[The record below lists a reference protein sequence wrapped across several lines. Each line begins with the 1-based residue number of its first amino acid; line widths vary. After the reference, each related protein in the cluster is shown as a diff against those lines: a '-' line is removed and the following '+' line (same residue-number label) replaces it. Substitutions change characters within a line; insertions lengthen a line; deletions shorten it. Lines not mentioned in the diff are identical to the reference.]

1 MRGPIA
7 DRVLLELGGREL
19 LFAESYDVQISALT
33 QPAAFGVRTAPGD
46 RLAEALAVCGIGA
59 PFKLYIGDDPSR
71 SGSTVLQLS
80 GAVDGFNVE
89 VAEGSGSTLT
99 IQGRDALAPVHDAFV
114 TSEQSF
120 ADITFRELTEA
131 VLTKSL
137 GGRAFTLTTD
147 AAALRKAA
155 TGSPLPKGTKSAD
168 ERIDETVG
176 GADAVPGPKTQQRTI
191 RTTLGQQ
198 WFSGVLKPELDRAGL
213 FLRATPEGN
222 FVLAQLDANQVPLY
236 RIVRARGASSS
247 VLRASWRNSANGRFS
262 RCDVHGRRGGGA
274 TARTSIL
281 GSCVDAEL
289 EAAGLVKVLSVDDD
303 RAKTIQQAEFLARRK
318 IAEARRAGWSLTYTV
333 SGHTTETLGGGS
345 AVWSPDTVVEVDDQ
359 EIGLSGPFWIESVRF
374 TRDPRT
380 TTTLVLMRPEDVIF
394 GEELPEAAAP
404 SRAGGGATASTLNK
418 SGKLIWGFFS

>member
-1 MRGPIA
+1 MKPIA
-7 DRVLLELGGREL
+7 DRVVLDLGGREL

-120 ADITFRELTEA
+120 SEITFRELTEA
-131 VLTKSL
+131 VLTKAL

-155 TGSPLPKGTKSAD
+155 TGSPMPKGTKTAD
-168 ERIDETVG
+168 ERVDETVG
-176 GADAVPGPKTQQRTI
+176 GADAVPGPKTQQKTLRTK
-191 RTTLGQQ
+191 LGQQ

-213 FLRATPEGN
+213 FLRATPDGN
-222 FVLAQLDANQVPLY
+222 FLLAQLDANQVPLY
-236 RIVRARGASSS
+236 RIVRRRGASS
-247 VLRASWRNSANGRFS
+247 VLRTSWRNSANGRFS

-274 TARTSIL
+274 TARTNIL
-281 GSCVDAEL
+281 GSCIDAEL
-289 EAAGLVKVLSVDDD
+289 EAAGLVKVLSLDDD
-303 RAKTIQQAEFLARRK
+303 RAKTIAQAEFLARRK
-318 IAEARRAGWSLTYTV
+318 IAEARRAGWSLTYVV
-333 SGHTTETLGGGS
+333 SGHTTPTLEGGS
-345 AVWSPDTVVEVDDQ
+345 AVWSPDTVVEVDDD
-359 EIGLSGPFWIESVRF
+359 ELGLRGPFWIESVRF
-374 TRDPRT
+374 ARDPRT

-404 SRAGGGATASTLNK
+404 SRAGGGATASTL
-418 SGKLIWGFFS
+418 SGAKRLVWGFFS